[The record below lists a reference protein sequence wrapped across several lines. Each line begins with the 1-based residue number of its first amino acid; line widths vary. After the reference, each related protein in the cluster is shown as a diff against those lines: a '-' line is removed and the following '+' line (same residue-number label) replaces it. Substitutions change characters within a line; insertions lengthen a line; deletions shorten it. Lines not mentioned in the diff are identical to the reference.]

1 MIQANESDILKIGKV
16 LNNPTRPLK
25 ERFRALFTL
34 KNIGGLTAIDQIR
47 ACFKDSS
54 ALLKHELA
62 YCLGQ
67 MRDPAAIDI
76 LTSVLEDLSQE
87 PMVRHEAGMC
97 SKSLLS
103 NFQKSKNKIDTKYL
117 YILSLGEALGAIGEL
132 SVIPLLEKY
141 CKDPVPEVAETCE
154 LAVSRLRWLESTDNT
169 ENLQNNLFVTID
181 PAPPAEITDVDILRE
196 ILLNEK
202 TSLFDRYR
210 AMFSLRNL
218 GTADSTLALVE
229 GLRAGSALFRHEI
242 AFVLGQLQEKISV
255 PGLQASLENT
265 EENEM
270 VRHEC
275 AEALGSI
282 ATPECYEIL
291 HKYLNDSKR
300 VVRESCIIAL
310 DMCDYENSSEFQYAD
325 TLVKIAA

>member
-1 MIQANESDILKIGKV
+1 MVQASESDIINIGGV
-16 LNNPTRPLK
+16 LNDSARPLK

-34 KNIGGLTAIDQIR
+34 KNIGGVTAIDQIH
-47 ACFKDSS
+47 ACFKDPS

-67 MRDPAAIDI
+67 MRDPAAISI

-87 PMVRHEAGMC
+87 PMVRHEAG
-97 SKSLLS
+97 
-103 NFQKSKNKIDTKYL
+103 
-117 YILSLGEALGAIGEL
+117 EALGAIGDS

-141 CKDPVPEVAETCE
+141 RKDPVPEVAETCE
-154 LAVSRLRWLESTDNT
+154 LALNRLRWLESNSDAK
-169 ENLQNNLFVTID
+169 NLQKNAYSTID
-181 PAPPAEITDVDILRE
+181 PAPPAKTTDVSVLKG
-196 ILLNEK
+196 ILLDEGK
-202 TSLFDRYR
+202 SLFDRYR

-218 GTADSTLALVE
+218 GTTESILALTE
-229 GLRAGSALFRHEI
+229 GLKAGSALFKHEI
-242 AFVLGQLQEKISV
+242 AFVLGQLQDEVSV
-255 PGLQASLENT
+255 PGLQTSLEDT

-291 HKYLNDSKR
+291 NKYLNDSKR
-300 VVRESCIIAL
+300 VVRESCVIAL
-310 DMCDYENSSEFQYAD
+310 DMCDYENSAEFQYAD
-325 TLVKIAA
+325 TLAKLSAA